1 VADDKQGDD
10 LFEDLDKF
18 FAPIKDVDWDE
29 PDETASAPPR
39 EEHVAV
45 RETQEPTDVGSV
57 QVPASSGG
65 DEGDE
70 AGDEAGHE
78 EWYDAGPSAIDEI
91 LKEPTDVDD
100 VRIVEDAP
108 ASSTDQTDLFETPE
122 TGAPSDE
129 GADDDGVGGGFWE
142 HDDEEAPVV
151 AESDE
156 PIVVAGDLSDDEPTE
171 EDLEAAAEHF
181 ADSVRAD
188 RYDTEPAGFDDEGG
202 PSSGAELLTE
212 LGADEVEQ
220 DILSDLEEREH
231 AAVIVGTEGITG
243 PSWQEPATVEVGAD
257 LERRGPDSGER
268 DVPAAFLTGT
278 LLAGLAV
285 ASLLIGPGA
294 FAIVATVVVLAAQ
307 GELFGLMVRG
317 RHQPATAVGLV
328 TGALIMIGA
337 YYRGVEAIPAMLAL
351 GLVATFLWYL
361 TVPAM
366 QRKNILLDAGL
377 TMLNVVWIPVLA
389 GYLIALSTGPEGTE
403 LVIAVVGLTFA
414 YDTAAFLAGTVVGGA
429 WFRRGMAPG
438 TSPKKSW
445 EGFILAAFATV
456 FISVSIVTSFVAPF
470 NDRRIDT
477 MLLGLVVVV
486 AATLGDLAE
495 SLVKRDLDV
504 KDMSTIL
511 PGHGGVLDRIDS
523 LLFVAP
529 ASYLLLGVL
538 DIV

>member
-1 VADDKQGDD
+1 MADDKHGDD

-29 PDETASAPPR
+29 PDETTSVPPR
-39 EEHVAV
+39 EEHVSV

-57 QVPASSGG
+57 AVPDSS
-65 DEGDE
+65 EGDE
-70 AGDEAGHE
+70 SGDE
-78 EWYDAGPSAIDEI
+78 EWYDAGSSEIDEI
-91 LKEPTDVDD
+91 LKEPAEVDD
-100 VRIVEDAP
+100 VRILEDAP
-108 ASSTDQTDLFETPE
+108 SPPTDQTDLFEAPE
-122 TGAPSDE
+122 ADEPAGE
-129 GADDDGVGGGFWE
+129 GAGDDGVGRGFWE
-142 HDDEEAPVV
+142 HDDEGTPVV
-151 AESDE
+151 AEADE
-156 PIVVAGDLSDDEPTE
+156 QVAAADLSDDEPSE

-188 RYDTEPAGFDDEGG
+188 RYDTEPAGFEDEAG
-202 PSSGAELLTE
+202 PSSGAEHLTE

-220 DILSDLEEREH
+220 DILADLEEREH
-231 AAVIVGTEGITG
+231 EAVIVGTEGITG

-257 LERRGPDSGER
+257 LERRGPDAGER

-278 LLAGLAV
+278 LLAGAAV

-294 FAIVATVVVLAAQ
+294 FAIVATIVVLAAQ
-307 GELFGLMVRG
+307 GELFGVMVRG

-337 YYRGVEAIPAMLAL
+337 YYRGVEAIPAMLSL
-351 GLVATFLWYL
+351 GLLATFLWYL

-366 QRKNILLDAGL
+366 QRKDVLLNAGL
-377 TMLNVVWIPVLA
+377 TMLNVAWIPVLA
-389 GYLIALSTGPEGTE
+389 SYLIALSTGPGGTE

-445 EGFILAAFATV
+445 EGFILATFATV

-495 SLVKRDLDV
+495 SLIKRDLDV
-504 KDMSTIL
+504 KDMSTVL
-511 PGHGGVLDRIDS
+511 PGHGGVLDRVDS

>member
-29 PDETASAPPR
+29 PDEPASAPPR

-45 RETQEPTDVGSV
+45 RETPEPTGGPLSVPEASGSEE
-57 QVPASSGG
+57 PG
-65 DEGDE
+65 DEWHDR
-70 AGDEAGHE
+70 A
-78 EWYDAGPSAIDEI
+78 PSAIDEI
-91 LKEPTDVDD
+91 LEEPVEVDD
-100 VRIVEDAP
+100 VQIVEDAP
-108 ASSTDQTDLFETPE
+108 SSPTDQADLFEAPE
-122 TGAPSDE
+122 SDE
-129 GADDDGVGGGFWE
+129 PAGDAGVGGGFWE
-142 HDDEEAPVV
+142 HDD
-151 AESDE
+151 DE
-156 PIVVAGDLSDDEPTE
+156 VSVVAGSDESAAADRSDDEPSQ

-188 RYDTEPAGFDDEGG
+188 RYDTEPAGFGDELDS
-202 PSSGAELLTE
+202 SSGGELLSE
-212 LGADEVEQ
+212 LGANEVEQ
-220 DILSDLEEREH
+220 DILSDLEEREQE
-231 AAVIVGTEGITG
+231 AVIVGTEGISG

-257 LERRGPDSGER
+257 LERRGPDVGER

-278 LLAGLAV
+278 LLAGAAV

-307 GELFGLMVRG
+307 GELFGVMVRS

-337 YYRGVEAIPAMLAL
+337 YYRGVEAIPAMFAL
-351 GLVATFLWYL
+351 GLLATFLWYL

-366 QRKNILLDAGL
+366 QRKNILLNAGL
-377 TMLNVVWIPVLA
+377 TMLNVAWIPVLA
-389 GYLIALSTGPEGTE
+389 GYLIALANAAEGTA
-403 LVIAVVGLTFA
+403 LVIAVVGLTFV
-414 YDTAAFLAGTVVGGA
+414 YDTAAFLTGTVVGGA
-429 WFRRGMAPG
+429 WFRRGMAPA

-445 EGFILAAFATV
+445 EGFLVATLFTV
-456 FISVSIVTSFVAPF
+456 FISVALVTSFVAPF

-477 MLLGLVVVV
+477 MVLGLVVAVV
-486 AATLGDLAE
+486 ATLGDLAE
-495 SLVKRDLDV
+495 SLIKRDLDV
-504 KDMSTIL
+504 KDMSTVL

-538 DIV
+538 DII